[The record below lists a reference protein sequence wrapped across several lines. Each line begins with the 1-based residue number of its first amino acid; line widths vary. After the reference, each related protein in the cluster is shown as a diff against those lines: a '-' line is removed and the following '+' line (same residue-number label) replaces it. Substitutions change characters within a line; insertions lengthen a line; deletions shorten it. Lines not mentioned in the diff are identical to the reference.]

1 MGKHSIEK
9 REKVSGPSLS
19 ELRLRSAASQAT
31 SMTRRTGAIGAV
43 TGGLLGLAF
52 LPLAVAH
59 ADDWTVTPDSGS
71 TETITGIYGSG
82 FEGGDTAPPAV
93 ENSIQGDQV
102 FDYSNATT
110 GDSGTF
116 YGLESYSNDGLGDL
130 NTEVYVA
137 PAPEGVDVSGAGA
150 PAIGSVF
157 DTYTFDDGEYS
168 NVYSDV
174 DGTVTDTLES
184 PLYGN
189 VVIPVT
195 FGAANGS
202 VADSGGVTDGISSDT
217 INPVGSQTVDS
228 ISGIPPLT
236 AALQGTQTFDVDNSS
251 GTQLGTFNA
260 VDTTTTDGFGT
271 YTEAV
276 LATSPSSDGSVG
288 AGSMFN
294 TVNLFGYDSIYSDV
308 VGANGNTITET
319 IESPLGSFT
328 LPETFD
334 GTAAETSSAMDIPNG
349 TTLTP
354 VGDLTI
360 TGVNGLPPVD
370 VGVQGTQ
377 VFDFVN
383 PGDVTGNVTA
393 DVTNTIDDFG
403 DSTETVLIT
412 GATDPG
418 AAAGS
423 VFETVTF
430 GDTGVESV
438 YTDIVSATGD
448 QITDTLVTP
457 LGDFTIPQTFDAVS
471 GLFGDFFAGSM

>member
-1 MGKHSIEK
+1 
-9 REKVSGPSLS
+9 
-19 ELRLRSAASQAT
+19 
-31 SMTRRTGAIGAV
+31 
-43 TGGLLGLAF
+43 
-52 LPLAVAH
+52 
-59 ADDWTVTPDSGS
+59 
-71 TETITGIYGSG
+71 
-82 FEGGDTAPPAV
+82 
-93 ENSIQGDQV
+93 
-102 FDYSNATT
+102 
-110 GDSGTF
+110 
-116 YGLESYSNDGLGDL
+116 
-130 NTEVYVA
+130 
-137 PAPEGVDVSGAGA
+137 
-150 PAIGSVF
+150 
-157 DTYTFDDGEYS
+157 
-168 NVYSDV
+168 
-174 DGTVTDTLES
+174 
-184 PLYGN
+184 
-189 VVIPVT
+189 
-195 FGAANGS
+195 
-202 VADSGGVTDGISSDT
+202 
-217 INPVGSQTVDS
+217 
-228 ISGIPPLT
+228 
-236 AALQGTQTFDVDNSS
+236 
-251 GTQLGTFNA
+251 
-260 VDTTTTDGFGT
+260 
-271 YTEAV
+271 
-276 LATSPSSDGSVG
+276 
-288 AGSMFN
+288 MFN
-294 TVNLFGYDSIYSDV
+294 TVNLFGYDSVYSDV